1 MEQKIGPS
9 AEEGGMRIV
18 VVGGHTGGTSFIS
31 QARRFSDEASITLL
45 ERGAYVGYVSCGL
58 AYYLGGVVKNR
69 STLLPM
75 LPETLAR
82 RFGVDVRAKHEVV
95 SVDRVLKTVTV
106 RDVERNELYSLP
118 YDKLVLAPGATPAR
132 PAIPGVGLP
141 NVFALRRIEDVDA
154 ITAWIAENNPRHATV
169 VGGSFIGLEVV
180 ENLKRRGLDVTLV
193 ERAAQVMPRI
203 DREMAALLHQHLAA
217 HGVGMRLGSTV
228 TGFEPQG
235 DRLKVNVE
243 NGDALETDMV
253 VLALGLVPS
262 TSLARDAG
270 LEIGDLGGIKVD
282 AFLRTSDP
290 DIYALGDVVQ
300 TQCALT
306 GESALAQLAGPITR
320 QARVAAAHVFGRNT
334 AYKGALG
341 TFICKVFDLA
351 VAMTGVSENTLKKLG
366 RDYRKIIVPATNHVT
381 YYPGAKPL
389 YLKLLFCPETGKVL
403 GAQAV
408 GEEGA
413 DKRIDVLATAIASGM
428 TVGELEYLELS
439 YAPPYGAPK
448 DAVNVAGAMAAGV
461 MRGGRRLI
469 YAEDLTESA
478 GDLLVLDVRT
488 PAEFEAGTI
497 PGAVHIP
504 DHQLRERFGELP
516 KDKRIIVSCQIGS
529 KANVMQRF
537 LTMQGFDAYTL
548 MGGHL
553 AWMMVNNCLPVPGKP
568 VAGAQASM
576 PGMPAIR
583 EERRRLA
590 GRRCAED
597 RRSAGNAVSG
607 AEQRAAQD
615 RRQAGDRRRPWQGA
629 NLDVRGLNCPG
640 PILKVREQMGKLSAG
655 DMIRIEASDPAF
667 PKDLAAWCEK
677 SEVTLLHA
685 FCSPTNSVAVCRKE
699 R

>member
-1 MEQKIGPS
+1 MEQQKEASVQSKPLK
-9 AEEGGMRIV
+9 IV

-31 QARRFSDEASITLL
+31 QARRFSDEVSIILL
-45 ERGAYVGYVSCGL
+45 ERGSYVGYVSCGL

-82 RFGVDVRAKHEVV
+82 RFGVEVRARHEVV
-95 SVDRVLKTVTV
+95 AVDRALKTVTV
-106 RDVERNELYSLP
+106 RDSERDELYSLP
-118 YDKLVLAPGATPAR
+118 YDKLVLAPGAVPAR
-132 PAIPGVGLP
+132 PAIPGAGLP

-154 ITAWIAENNPRHATV
+154 ITAWIAETNPRHATV

-180 ENLKRRGLDVTLV
+180 ENLKRRGLAVTLI
-193 ERAAQVMPRI
+193 ERAPQVMPRV

-217 HGVGMRLGSTV
+217 QGVEMRLGSTV
-228 TGFEPQG
+228 TGFEPCG

-243 NGDALETDMV
+243 SGDALETDMV
-253 VLALGLVPS
+253 VLALGLVPA
-262 TSLARDAG
+262 TSLAREAG

-300 TQCALT
+300 TRCALT

-320 QARVAAAHVFGRNT
+320 QARVAAAHVFGWDT

-351 VAMTGVSENTLKKLG
+351 VAMTGVSEKTLKKLG
-366 RDYRKIIVPATNHVT
+366 RNYRKVIVPATNHVT
-381 YYPGAKPL
+381 YYPGAKAL

-461 MRGGRRLI
+461 MRGGRKLV
-469 YAEDLTESA
+469 YAEDLDES
-478 GDLLVLDVRT
+478 GDGLLVLDVRT

-497 PGAVHIP
+497 PGAVNIP
-504 DHQLRERFGELP
+504 DFQVRERFGELP
-516 KDKRIIVSCQIGS
+516 KDRRIVVSCQIGS
-529 KANVMQRF
+529 KANVVQRF
-537 LTMQGFDAYTL
+537 LAMQGFDAHTL
-548 MGGHL
+548 LGGHL
-553 AWMMVNNCLPVPGKP
+553 AWMMANDCLPVSTRP
-568 VAGAQASM
+568 VAAAQ
-576 PGMPAIR
+576 PPAIR
-583 EERRRLA
+583 EERRKLA
-590 GRRCAED
+590 CRRGRENHGAASD
-597 RRSAGNAVSG
+597 AVSA
-607 AEQRAAQD
+607 AERRAGQ
-615 RRQAGDRRRPWQGA
+615 DRRRPWQGA
-629 NLDVRGLNCPG
+629 DLDVRGLNCPG
-640 PILKVREQMGKLSAG
+640 PIMKVREQMGQLDAG
-655 DMIRIEASDPAF
+655 DMIRVQASDPAF
-667 PKDLAAWCEK
+667 PKDLAAWCQK
-677 SEVTLLHA
+677 SGVTLVHV
-685 FCSPTNSVAVCRKE
+685 FCSPTQSTAICRKE